1 MGVKGRVRG
10 SADAKGP
17 EVTIEVDLEE
27 VIEVGVNVELK
38 RYMEVLEVV
47 VEQEVELNVEREQ
60 EVERA

>member
-17 EVTIEVDLEE
+17 EVELEVDLEE
-27 VIEVGVNVELK
+27 VIEVGNVELK